1 MQLIAAVATTLRG
14 HDMNQN
20 NTGLLCKI
28 PLTGEC
34 GALPLPADKMTHH
47 LAHASALLTHLLD

>member
-1 MQLIAAVATTLRG
+1 
-14 HDMNQN
+14 MNQN